1 MRRREFMTLLGGVA
15 ARQGMEKTMRRFTL
29 LLLVA
34 LLSGT
39 DPGAAQETVETR
51 GIASVI
57 KIDEVLFGHLTE
69 LNGKFKLRATEL
81 TFNSVTSATTIAQT
95 GTNISVGGIGDFNG
109 DRTSDILMHQ
119 DVGTTRTDIVY
130 NVVNNAVVSTHTIAV
145 TGIDWHVA

>member
-1 MRRREFMTLLGGVA
+1 MTLLGGVA

-109 DRTSDILMHQ
+109 DGTSDILMHQ

-130 NVVNNAVVSTHTIAV
+130 KVVNNAVVSTHTIAV